1 MRVLS
6 LRYYAIII
14 YIYREKKKCVLYSES
29 KQYSLLQIID

>member
-14 YIYREKKKCVLYSES
+14 YISREKKCVLHSES